1 MELFFLRKENEF
13 MKKMTLLLTL
23 SLFSFCQKE
32 KDSITADAGT
42 LLLRNNKLT
51 VTGTAVKGIIKDG
64 TVTVTP
70 LKADG
75 SCDYSKI
82 LSSGYTDS
90 TGNYSIS
97 FTKTGSVVCITVTPS
112 TTGITKMYDEKTQ
125 KDVSVP
131 ASSSFKLVTV
141 MPESKIQNNMRK
153 NALVSP
159 FSKLVARRLQYLL
172 GQNPTGDANKL
183 YSQASKEIVIR
194 FGLSSGLSSGGKSI
208 PTESKVSDA
217 SYPELD
223 DIILELEKPNSPL
236 TAKFVSVLAGL
247 SQLANKS
254 KKGSE
259 LSVDDIDEMINAF
272 AADFEDGI
280 FDGKGPDG
288 KPITIGSGANMI
300 TFSSNPLTTVLLPA
314 ISAYIQEGGQ
324 LTIGNAVST
333 PLPALTV
340 NDIAAQTQF
349 LDNTVITSVSA
360 VGTPPTGL
368 SYGAA
373 SFTLSQLALVNI
385 PAAVSG
391 TVTSCT
397 SSPALPAGLTLTALN
412 CNIAGTPTTVQGAA
426 SYTITAA
433 NSTGTVS
440 TTISITITN
449 TPPGT
454 LSYTGSPYYFVQNT
468 AIGLKIPTFTGVITN
483 CTSSPALPAGLSLGA
498 STCIL
503 TGTPTGTQ
511 GATAYTIT
519 ASNPHGSTNA
529 AINITVKAG
538 KRMFPYNIGG
548 VGGNLGGISGADALC
563 QANRPADVAI
573 AKAFIAAPLRKACLT
588 ANCIGGIVENLDW
601 VLTPNTVY
609 INTSSVV
616 MGTTTSSAI
625 FTFSLSAA
633 IPGNWPYWTGLK
645 QDWTT
650 SANLCSNWTSTA
662 GNGNRGGVQS
672 TYLDARF
679 IHDNG
684 PADTGTLCNDTG
696 TNLLCV
702 EQ

>member
-1 MELFFLRKENEF
+1 
-13 MKKMTLLLTL
+13 MKNITLLIIL
-23 SLFSFCQKE
+23 SLLSFCSRE
-32 KDSITADAGT
+32 KDSIALDAG
-42 LLLRNNKLT
+42 LLLARNNKLT

-70 LKADG
+70 LKTDG

-90 TGNYSIS
+90 TGNYSIN
-97 FTKTGSVVCITVTPS
+97 FNKTGSVVCITVSPS
-112 TTGITKMYDEKTQ
+112 SRGNTKMYDEKTQ

-131 ASSSFKLVTV
+131 ASSSFRLVTV

-159 FSKLVARRLQYLL
+159 FSKLVSRRLQYLL

-217 SYPELD
+217 AYPELD
-223 DIILELEKPNSPL
+223 DIVLELEKPNSPL

-254 KKGSE
+254 KKGSD

-272 AADFEDGI
+272 AADFADGL

-314 ISAYIQEGGQ
+314 ISSFIQEGGQ
-324 LTIGNAVST
+324 FTIGNAVST
-333 PLPALTV
+333 PLPVFTS
-340 NDIAAQTQF
+340 NDISAQTQF
-349 LDNTVITSVSA
+349 LDNTVIISASA

-368 SYGAA
+368 TYGGTN
-373 SFTLSQLALVNI
+373 FTLSQLSLVNI
-385 PAAVSG
+385 PATVSG
-391 TVTSCT
+391 IVTSCT
-397 SSPALPAGLTLTALN
+397 SSPELPAGLTLTQLN
-412 CNIAGTPTTVQGAA
+412 CNIVGTPTALQGAI

-433 NSTGTVS
+433 NSVGTAS
-440 TTISITITN
+440 TVISIAVTN

-454 LSYTGSPYYFVQNT
+454 LSFPGSPYYFTQNS
-468 AIGLKIPTFTGVITN
+468 AIVPKVPTFTGVITN
-483 CTSSPALPAGLSLGA
+483 CTSSPALPAGLSLGP

-519 ASNPHGSTNA
+519 ASNAHGSTTA
-529 AINITVKAG
+529 GINITVKAG
-538 KRMFPYNIGG
+538 KRLFPYNIGG
-548 VGGNLGGISGADALC
+548 IGGNLGGIAAADAIC
-563 QANRPADVAI
+563 QANKPADVNT
-573 AKAFIAAPLRKACLT
+573 AKAFIVGITRRACST
-588 ANCIGGIVENLDW
+588 ANCSGGIAENLDW

-609 INTSSVV
+609 IQSSGSTVMNTTNAS
-616 MGTTTSSAI
+616 GI
-625 FTFSLSAA
+625 FTFPMSTGV
-633 IPGNWPYWTGLK
+633 PGNWPYWTGLK

-650 SANLCSNWTSTA
+650 SANLCTNWTTTA
-662 GNGNRGGVQS
+662 GLGNRGGVS
-672 TYLDARF
+672 SANLDARF
-679 IHDNG
+679 IHVDG
-684 PADTGTLCNDTG
+684 PTDTGAACNDTG
-696 TNLLCV
+696 TNLLCA